1 MFITRNESCSLQVIS
16 AKKLETSEN
25 AVFET
30 QFRNLFF
37 FFHEK
42 SCFLLEIFS
51 LTIWNHPIYFGTCDR
66 PWWERCVI
74 ALTRVRTRHI
84 KNTLAVCHTTKILYV
99 FRHLLMIHPFPT
111 RINWCL
117 SIFNFYSFIWLLL
130 VFSVPVIC

>member
-1 MFITRNESCSLQVIS
+1 MKAVVYRLFLLKNLKLLKMQSL
-16 AKKLETSEN
+16 
-25 AVFET
+25 
-30 QFRNLFF
+30 RHNLGICFF